1 MRPAEAAAAGERAAQ
16 AGPVRVLFIGGLGRS
31 GSTLLDR
38 ALGQLDGVW
47 SVGELVHVWQRG
59 LEENNLCGCG
69 RRFRDCAFW
78 RLVGEVAFGGWDTL
92 DVGEVLAL
100 KRAVDRN
107 RYVPLMVLPALWPPY
122 RARLRRYLGLLER
135 LYAAVRQVA
144 DAPPEVR
151 SSTHGAH
158 AIGALSAQHEPMR
171 RRYSTGPLLVDA
183 SKHASHAFL
192 LRRLQGVELRLVHLV
207 RDSRGV
213 AFSWTKPMRR
223 REVVGGDALMATD
236 TPLRMSARYL
246 AYNSLFHLLD
256 RLGVATLLLRY
267 ESLVHQPARQL
278 RRVLAHAGRPAADGE
293 LGFVGDGWIE
303 LDTSHALAGNP
314 MRFERGRVPLRL
326 DEEWRGKLP
335 RRQRLLTV
343 GSTWPLL
350 LRYGYLRGH
359 R

>member
-1 MRPAEAAAAGERAAQ
+1 MRPAEVAAAGERAAQ

-69 RRFRDCAFW
+69 RRFRECAFW

-122 RARLRRYLGLLER
+122 RARLRRYLELLER
-135 LYAAVRQVA
+135 LYGAVRQVA
-144 DAPPEVR
+144 G
-151 SSTHGAH
+151 T
-158 AIGALSAQHEPMR
+158 
-171 RRYSTGPLLVDA
+171 TLLVDA

-192 LRRLQGVELRLVHLV
+192 LRRLPGVELRLVHLV

-213 AFSWTKPMRR
+213 AFSWTKLMRR
-223 REVVGGDALMATD
+223 REVVDGDALMATD

-267 ESLVHQPARQL
+267 ESLVHQPAQQL

-303 LDTSHALAGNP
+303 LGTSHALAGNP

-326 DEEWRGKLP
+326 DEEWRGKM
-335 RRQRLLTV
+335 RRRHRLLTV

>member
-38 ALGQLDGVW
+38 ALGRLDGVW

-122 RARLRRYLGLLER
+122 RARLRRYLELLER

-144 DAPPEVR
+144 DAPL
-151 SSTHGAH
+151 
-158 AIGALSAQHEPMR
+158 I
-171 RRYSTGPLLVDA
+171 VDA
-183 SKHASHAFL
+183 SKHASQAFL
-192 LRRLQGVELRLVHLV
+192 LRRLEGVELRLVHLV

-213 AFSWTKPMRR
+213 AFSWTKLMRR

-246 AYNSLFHLLD
+246 AYNCLFHLLD

-267 ESLVHQPARQL
+267 ESLVHQPAQQL

-314 MRFERGRVPLRL
+314 MRFERGRVRLRL

>member
-1 MRPAEAAAAGERAAQ
+1 MRPAEAAAGERAAR

-69 RRFRDCAFW
+69 RRFRDCSFW

-122 RARLRRYLGLLER
+122 RARLRRYLELLER
-135 LYAAVRQVA
+135 LYGAVRQVA
-144 DAPPEVR
+144 
-151 SSTHGAH
+151 GAT
-158 AIGALSAQHEPMR
+158 AEGR
-171 RRYSTGPLLVDA
+171 STGPLLVDA

-192 LRRLQGVELRLVHLV
+192 LRRLPGVELRLVHLV

-213 AFSWTKPMRR
+213 AFSWTKLTRR
-223 REVVGGDALMATD
+223 REVVDGDALMATD

-256 RLGVATLLLRY
+256 RLGVATLRLRY

-303 LDTSHALAGNP
+303 LGTSHALAGNP
-314 MRFERGRVPLRL
+314 MRFERGRVALRL
-326 DEEWRGKLP
+326 DEEWRGKM
-335 RRQRLLTV
+335 RRRHRLLTV

>member
-1 MRPAEAAAAGERAAQ
+1 MRPAEVAAAGERAAQ
-16 AGPVRVLFIGGLGRS
+16 AAPVRVLFIGGLGRS

-92 DVGEVLAL
+92 DVDEVLAL

-122 RARLRRYLGLLER
+122 RARLRRYLELLER
-135 LYAAVRQVA
+135 LYDAVRQVA
-144 DAPPEVR
+144 
-151 SSTHGAH
+151 GAT
-158 AIGALSAQHEPMR
+158 AEGR
-171 RRYSTGPLLVDA
+171 STGPLLVDA

-192 LRRLQGVELRLVHLV
+192 LRRLPGVELRLVHLV

-213 AFSWTKPMRR
+213 AFSWTKLMRR
-223 REVVGGDALMATD
+223 REVVDGDALMATD

-246 AYNSLFHLLD
+246 AHNSLFHLLD

-303 LDTSHALAGNP
+303 LGPSHALAGNP

-326 DEEWRGKLP
+326 DEEWRGKM
-335 RRQRLLTV
+335 RRRHRLLTV